1 MNNRKRKLMPFTFYD
16 RTGIERRLEE
26 QAEKGWLLEKCSAA
40 GWIYRRIEPA
50 KIHFSVVYF
59 PAADA
64 FDPHPSE
71 KQKRFQEFCEHTGWE
86 LIASN
91 VQMQIFCNRRE
102 NPIPIET
109 DPVIEVEN
117 IHKSVKKTMFPAYFS
132 NLVLA
137 IMQIGL
143 AGQRFSFD
151 PLSELLSLPAMLAT
165 LFWCLNV
172 IFWTVLLGMY
182 FYWHHKAKSAALDGH
197 FLETKSTDGFQML
210 MLTTTSLALVFMY
223 LSFGSWSTLLVGIL
237 MVIGILGLTA
247 VMVWMSNW
255 MKKRNVSAKTNKLI
269 TYAFAV
275 VMSFVL
281 CGGVIWLV
289 VSIRMDEN
297 DKTAQAETYEY
308 NGWTYY
314 VYDDPIP
321 LKIEDLIDTDYEGYS
336 YEIISEGSSP
346 LLRRY
351 EARQKTRYDAL
362 SEPEMSYRIVEVKAS
377 FLYDWVLELMLEDF
391 DHNYAYPDE
400 PNYVEFQK
408 IDAAPWGAQEACQL
422 LLGGEAQYRYLLCYE
437 DTIIEIDLDW
447 EPTAE
452 QMAIIAT
459 KLNP

>member
-1 MNNRKRKLMPFTFYD
+1 MYDRKRKLMPFTFYD

-151 PLSELLSLPAMLAT
+151 PLSELLSLPALLAT

-172 IFWTVLLGMY
+172 IFWTVLLCMY
-182 FYWHHKAKSAALDGH
+182 FHWHHKAKSAALDGH

-210 MLTTTSLALVFMY
+210 MLTTTMLALVFMY

-289 VSIRMDEN
+289 VGIRMDEN